1 MAERTL
7 EITIKAKDLYD
18 RELKKA
24 KAQFKSA
31 SENIRQNFVANFA
44 RAAGAVIAF
53 KKAFDFASEAAKFD
67 QQQQAFANL
76 AASHGQNAA
85 AMVEGLK
92 QMSAQTISTAG
103 IMESAG
109 KAMVLGIPAEQLAEM
124 MQIARA
130 SSRIT
135 GETVQ
140 KSFED
145 IALGVGRQSRMI
157 LDNLGIIVNADE
169 AYAEYAATLGITAD
183 QLTEVQR
190 KQAFTNAVMK
200 AGQDIIKRV
209 GVEGMTAAEA
219 MQAFTAQMD
228 NARIFFGKLV
238 ISVSSGLS
246 AIAFGFST
254 VFAGI
259 VGTLAKGIAKIVE
272 LGESLPFVGDKFK
285 AASEA
290 IKGFAQFEFEA
301 ASQAAK
307 LSEQSSNVA
316 ISIWK
321 QKEAI
326 EGVTKARTEAAAV
339 PEDTGFEG
347 REVQLQSYR
356 DFLNRKVD
364 AFEESQE
371 RIRQR
376 EMDDFNRQRLGYAM
390 QLEAIRQFHTDE
402 LALEAANGA
411 TSNELERLRVTQN
424 MQFAK
429 AEADFKISMGRL
441 SLQSAA
447 GFMHNLFIATGKN
460 NKKMFEAYK
469 AFAIGEAIMSTYAGA
484 TKAFAQYGWPYG
496 AVAAGLVIAG
506 GLAQVAQIRS
516 QTMGGGATAT
526 SVGGGGGTSIG
537 STVFGGG
544 NGGAAGL
551 VTADQGQQQ
560 PSQQITVNL
569 QIDGVISAEEMDRHV
584 EMNLSP
590 AMRRAVDR
598 SVEIPSNAT

>member
-53 KKAFDFASEAAKFD
+53 KKAFDFAQEAAKFD

-85 AMVEGLK
+85 AMVQGLK
-92 QMSAQTISTAG
+92 EMSAQTISTAG

-109 KAMVLGIPAEQLAEM
+109 KAMVLGIPAEQLTKM
-124 MQIARA
+124 MEIARA

-157 LDNLGIIVNADE
+157 LDNLGIIVNSDE
-169 AYAEYAATLGITAD
+169 AYADYAATLGITAD

-190 KQAFTNAVMK
+190 KQAFTNAVME
-200 AGQDIIKRV
+200 AGEDIINRV

-219 MQAFTAQMD
+219 MQAFTAQVE

-272 LGESLPFVGDKFK
+272 LGESLPFVGDRFK

-290 IKGFAQFEFEA
+290 IKGFAQFEFA
-301 ASQAAK
+301 AANQAAK
-307 LSEQSSNVA
+307 LSQQSANVA
-316 ISIWK
+316 TSIWK
-321 QKEAI
+321 QKEAV
-326 EGVTKARTEAAAV
+326 EGLTKARTEAAAV

-347 REVQLQSYR
+347 REVQLQIYR

-371 RIRQR
+371 RIHQR
-376 EMDDFNRQRLGYAM
+376 ELDDFNRQRLGYTL
-390 QLEAIRQFHTDE
+390 QLDAIRQFHEDQ
-402 LALEAANGA
+402 LSLEAANGA
-411 TSNELERLRVTQN
+411 TSNELERLRVEQN
-424 MQFAK
+424 MAFAQ
-429 AEADFKISMGRL
+429 AEKDFKINMGRL
-441 SLQSAA
+441 SLQAA
-447 GFMHNLFIATGKN
+447 SGFMHNLFIATGKN
-460 NKKMFEAYK
+460 NKKLFDAYK
-469 AFAIGEAIMSTYAGA
+469 AFAIGEAIISTYQGA
-484 TKAFAQYGWPYG
+484 SKAYAQYGWPYG
-496 AVAAGLVIAG
+496 AIAAGLVIAG

-526 SVGGGGGTSIG
+526 SVGGGGSVSVG

-544 NGGAAGL
+544 GGGAAGL
-551 VTADQGQQQ
+551 ITADQGQQQ

-569 QIDGVISAEEMDRHV
+569 RVDGVISDEAMDRHV
-584 EMNLSP
+584 EENLSG
-590 AMRRAVDR
+590 ALRRAVDR
-598 SVEIPSNAT
+598 SVEIPSNA